1 LEVAAPSTYHLV
13 NKISPHGNIITSTTL
28 TAEQQEAARASAVET
43 KATKAAVDAE
53 AEKNE
58 QVELILS

>member
-1 LEVAAPSTYHLV
+1 M
-13 NKISPHGNIITSTTL
+13 ITTTNL
-28 TAEQQEAARASAVET
+28 TAEQQEGARASAVET

-53 AEKNE
+53 AEANE